1 MFALYTYIYS
11 IDYSCRTVVQG
22 HLSRSIPTGVRNS
35 LESHQGATKLIEH
48 ANHHGC
54 TSVEFSI
61 SSLSPFEALW
71 HLEANLT
78 HEPIKSPWLSPW
90 GFISFKR
97 TSSCLPW
104 RHVKGLHPAGRR
116 RVLKKKNI
124 HTQMLYMWYML
135 YNIDMIYAD
144 ICTLGR
150 FRGVNVGI
158 YNIYIYIYTY
168 SY

>member
-78 HEPIKSPWLSPW
+78 HEPIKSP
-90 GFISFKR
+90 
-97 TSSCLPW
+97 
-104 RHVKGLHPAGRR
+104 
-116 RVLKKKNI
+116 
-124 HTQMLYMWYML
+124 
-135 YNIDMIYAD
+135 
-144 ICTLGR
+144 
-150 FRGVNVGI
+150 
-158 YNIYIYIYTY
+158 
-168 SY
+168 